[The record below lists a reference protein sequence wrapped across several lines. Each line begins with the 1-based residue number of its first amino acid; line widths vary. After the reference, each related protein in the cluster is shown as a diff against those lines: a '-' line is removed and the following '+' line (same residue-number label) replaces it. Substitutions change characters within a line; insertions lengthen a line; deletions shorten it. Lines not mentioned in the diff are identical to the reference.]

1 MRLDFNAFKMIKP
14 DGVIDDYTAG
24 MNAKGEN
31 KTSTVEM
38 GRAYRRSF
46 YAMLK
51 EKPGLTVVEL
61 ARGVGIETNSASS
74 IVQKML
80 RTKSIVF
87 VGKKKNV
94 SGNSARSFKA
104 GNELVLN

>member
-14 DGVIDDYTAG
+14 SNVVDNYTAG
-24 MNAKGEN
+24 ADAKGNN
-31 KTSTVEM
+31 KMSTIEA
-38 GRAYRRSF
+38 GRVYRKAF
-46 YAMLK
+46 YSMLK
-51 EKPGLTVVEL
+51 EKPGLTALEL
-61 ARGVGIETNSASS
+61 AEGVGIEPKSASS

-80 RTKSIVF
+80 KTKSIVF
-87 VGKKKNV
+87 VGKKRNV